1 MLPET
6 NFSSIFLAMSLQERE
21 IKVKINSW
29 YYIKLKSFCTV
40 MDTQP
45 KKKKEK
51 KRQTTEWER
60 YFQTIYLIRS

>member
-45 KKKKEK
+45 PQKKKKK
-51 KRQTTEWER
+51 AD
-60 YFQTIYLIRS
+60 Y

>member
-45 KKKKEK
+45 KKKKK
-51 KRQTTEWER
+51 KGRLLNGKDIFKQ
-60 YFQTIYLIRS
+60 YI